1 MSAEKEIVNFWYN
14 LQGYFTITNLKSKG
28 NRDLGIIALKFDK
41 EKVSDA
47 VYADVSCSISNA
59 LEANNDISVNALAR
73 EKFGNVVVMQAIDSQ
88 LKGMPI
94 PLEQLRK
101 AMVLGSLPKSRKE
114 DMIRKFQEQ
123 KIELIEFE
131 GVLSSV
137 LRGLDT
143 QYYKNDVI
151 RTLQLMKYLLLSDP
165 KTMAEMFSSEMLNAS
180 LRGEL
185 INHMISSEDAVKAFR
200 NTGEEKMGEIIRN
213 STLRN
218 PEKLAT
224 VLQKNVLN
232 SKTRKPF
239 VDSLMKQKG
248 MKRVKAKKEVSMK
261 KFFYFNFCFSPYWF
275 AHVISS
281 AS

>member
-114 DMIRKFQEQ
+114 DMIRKFKEQ
-123 KIELIEFE
+123 KI
-131 GVLSSV
+131 VLSSV
-137 LRGLDT
+137 LHGLDT

-200 NTGEEKMGEIIRN
+200 KTGEEKMGEIIRN

-248 MKRVKAKKEVSMK
+248 MKRVKAKKEVSLK
-261 KFFYFNFCFSPYWF
+261 KFF
-275 AHVISS
+275 
-281 AS
+281 

>member
-200 NTGEEKMGEIIRN
+200 KTGEEKMGEIIRN

-248 MKRVKAKKEVSMK
+248 MKRVKAKKEVSLK
-261 KFFYFNFCFSPYWF
+261 KFF
-275 AHVISS
+275 
-281 AS
+281 